1 MGDYQVRSWRGWHHH
16 VTLVTLA
23 YFFLVRVKLRLEKRA
38 PKLTLPQALLLMKAM
53 LP

>member
-16 VTLVTLA
+16 VTLVMLA